1 MSFRLH
7 TALAQL
13 EERFLYMEKVARSNL
28 AGCTMSKR
36 CSVRLVAFFKQ
47 SDGGKKIL
55 DLMRYRSGTTVAR
68 SCAADVED

>member
-1 MSFRLH
+1 
-7 TALAQL
+7 
-13 EERFLYMEKVARSNL
+13 
-28 AGCTMSKR
+28 MSKR